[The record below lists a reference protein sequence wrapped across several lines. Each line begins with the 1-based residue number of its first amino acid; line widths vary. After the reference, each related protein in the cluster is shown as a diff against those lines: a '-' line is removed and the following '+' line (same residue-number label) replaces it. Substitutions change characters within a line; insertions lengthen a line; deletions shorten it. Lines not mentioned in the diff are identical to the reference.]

1 MKERLGVI
9 LTPSTDGSWR
19 KKLVYETIH
28 FSLSSFTAIPRTPQ
42 ECVQKTRAFLFS
54 SHLIIT
60 PFWGFRGCPLNPWG
74 NKKGGPAWSGPPFD
88 SILRSGLPFD
98 SSRAT
103 SLLLN
108 RKKPI
113 PHPQK
118 PKNPRKTAFFVKNT
132 GIKFEKSLDNAAIHR
147 L

>member
-1 MKERLGVI
+1 MKERLGVTI
-9 LTPSTDGSWR
+9 PPSTDGSWR

-28 FSLSSFTAIPRTPQ
+28 FPVSSFSANPRTPQ

-74 NKKGGPAWSGPPFD
+74 NKKGGPAGSGP
-88 SILRSGLPFD
+88 PFD

-103 SLLLN
+103 SPLILKN
-108 RKKPI
+108 NSP
-113 PHPQK
+113 PQK
-118 PKNPRKTAFFVKNT
+118 PIFPRKSAFFVKNP

>member
-74 NKKGGPAWSGPPFD
+74 NKKGGPAGSGP
-88 SILRSGLPFD
+88 PFD

-118 PKNPRKTAFFVKNT
+118 PKNPRKTAFFVKNP